1 MQENR
6 IMNSNRLN
14 SFLRSLFF
22 IFAIS
27 ISVLSPIWASD
38 KKGIGLADL
47 NAAETINALNV
58 AWYYTWSPNPIKG
71 VALEKFVPMLRSRGG
86 RLLNEQINS
95 FHKQKKIPIL
105 LVLNEP
111 NTKEGDNMSAEEVI
125 RSWPE
130 ISSLADKISTPA
142 AAGILNPWLNKF
154 YRMAKDRN
162 YKMDFIAI
170 HQYSSP
176 DAKLFLDKIDQVY
189 EKYHLPIWI
198 TEFAVADFSASK
210 KHCKSACENK
220 YTEQQVLAF
229 MKEVL
234 PELEKRPYV
243 IRYAWFGAGKASIAH
258 EQVRTSALFDKDK
271 KLTELGKFYANFQ

>member
-1 MQENR
+1 
-6 IMNSNRLN
+6 MNSNRCDIL
-14 SFLRSLFF
+14 LRPILF
-22 IFAIS
+22 IFVFSIS
-27 ISVLSPIWASD
+27 ILSPTWASD

-86 RLLNEQINS
+86 RLLDEQVSS
-95 FHKQKKIPIL
+95 FHKQKKVPTL

-111 NTKEGDNMSAEEVI
+111 NTKEGDNMSAEDVI

-130 ISSLADKISTPA
+130 ISSLADNIGTPA
-142 AAGILNPWLNKF
+142 TAGVFSPWFDKF
-154 YRMAKDRN
+154 YKMAKDRN
-162 YKMDFIAI
+162 YKMDFMTI
-170 HQYSSP
+170 HPYSPP
-176 DAKLFLDKIDQVY
+176 DAKLFLNKLDQVY

-198 TEFAVADFSASK
+198 TEFAVADFTASK
-210 KHCKSACENK
+210 KRCKTVCESK

-243 IRYAWFGAGKASIAH
+243 IRYAWFGAGKASLAH